1 MVRKGLIWYLP
12 FRVVQG
18 ILYLGWFGLLMAC
31 QPSLPPPL
39 SETPPTAI
47 PTLTDTQPSPLPTPS
62 PAPHIST
69 PIRTPTLCPEGKVEL
84 YTLDSTPIGK
94 PLRFRIYFPPCYNPQ
109 AESKYPVLYLLHGQG
124 SDETLWMDLGLPQ
137 LADRLMSEGQIPPF
151 LIVMPYE
158 EYALRDP
165 RESVFGQ
172 TIVENLIPWVES
184 HFAVCPAR
192 ECRALGGISRG
203 GGWALHLFIQYPNLF
218 IAVGVHSPAP
228 FWGDDLRLYY
238 RTAENPPE
246 QWPNLYLDSGERD
259 RYLKPAQAFVNRLGE
274 LGIPHEWH
282 LNSGEHNS
290 AYWQNHLEDYL
301 RWYAAQWRIP
311 AP

>member
-1 MVRKGLIWYLP
+1 MPRLGRYLP
-12 FRVVQG
+12 R
-18 ILYLGWFGLLMAC
+18 
-31 QPSLPPPL
+31 
-39 SETPPTAI
+39 
-47 PTLTDTQPSPLPTPS
+47 
-62 PAPHIST
+62 
-69 PIRTPTLCPEGKVEL
+69 
-84 YTLDSTPIGK
+84 
-94 PLRFRIYFPPCYNPQ
+94 
-109 AESKYPVLYLLHGQG
+109 
-124 SDETLWMDLGLPQ
+124 
-137 LADRLMSEGQIPPF
+137 
-151 LIVMPYE
+151 
-158 EYALRDP
+158 
-165 RESVFGQ
+165 
-172 TIVENLIPWVES
+172 
-184 HFAVCPAR
+184 
-192 ECRALGGISRG
+192 